1 MIRERDY
8 RRIED
13 TIHWVRKNFRNQP
26 SVGEMAEVAHLSPF
40 HFSRLFREWAGIS
53 PHQYLRIV
61 THESARAE
69 LARGGG
75 LLEASVDLGLSG
87 PGRLHDLFVDIEAVS
102 PGEYRSGGQ
111 DIGIRYGEAD
121 SPFGPCAIATTP
133 RGICSL
139 EFVDSDDSC
148 DFVSSLAHKW
158 PYADLQHDPE
168 LASSVVQSIFA
179 SDRKPRLR
187 VHISGTNF
195 QIQVWKAL
203 LRLPSGDTTTYGE
216 LARAVDRPG
225 AARAVGSAVGSNP
238 VAWLIPCHR
247 VLRSDGKLGG
257 YHWGPRRKEAMLAWE
272 TAHSVSMPD

>member
-13 TIHWVRKNFRNQP
+13 TIHWVRENFRSQP

-61 THESARAE
+61 THESAQSE

-111 DIGIRYGEAD
+111 DISIRYGQAD
-121 SPFGPCAIATTP
+121 SPFGPCAIASTP

-139 EFVDSDDSC
+139 EFVDSDGC
-148 DFVSSLAHKW
+148 NDFVTSLAHKW

-203 LRLPSGDTTTYGE
+203 LGVHSGDTTT
-216 LARAVDRPG
+216 
-225 AARAVGSAVGSNP
+225 
-238 VAWLIPCHR
+238 
-247 VLRSDGKLGG
+247 
-257 YHWGPRRKEAMLAWE
+257 
-272 TAHSVSMPD
+272 

>member
-13 TIHWVRKNFRNQP
+13 TIHWVRENFRNQP

-53 PHQYLRIV
+53 PQKYLRIV
-61 THESARAE
+61 THESARTE

-75 LLEASVDLGLSG
+75 LLEAAVELGLSG

-111 DIGIRYGEAD
+111 DVTIRYGEAN
-121 SPFGPCAIATTP
+121 SPFGTCAIASTP

-139 EFVDSDDSC
+139 EFVTADRNDL
-148 DFVSSLAHKW
+148 FVTSLARKW
-158 PYADLQHDPE
+158 PFANLQVDSE
-168 LASSVVQSIFA
+168 SAASIAHSIF
-179 SDRKPRLR
+179 SSTEETRLR
-187 VHISGTNF
+187 VHVQGTNF
-195 QIQVWKAL
+195 QVQVWKAL
-203 LRLPSGDTTTYGE
+203 LRLAAGKTTSYGA

-247 VLRSDGKLGG
+247 VLRSDGHLGG
-257 YHWGPRRKEAMLAWE
+257 YHWGTRRKEAMLAWE
-272 TAHSVSMPD
+272 ATHSMSAAD